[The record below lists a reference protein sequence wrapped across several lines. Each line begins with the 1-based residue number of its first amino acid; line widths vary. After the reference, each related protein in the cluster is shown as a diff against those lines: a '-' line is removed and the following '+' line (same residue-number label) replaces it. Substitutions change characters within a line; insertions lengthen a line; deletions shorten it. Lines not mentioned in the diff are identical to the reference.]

1 MTKAQLIE
9 KVAANTGMKKKDAE
23 AAVNAVFNTMIDT
36 LAEGE
41 KIQIAGFGTFTIR
54 ERAAHVGRN
63 PYTNQ
68 AITVPASRYLSFSV
82 GKTMKEKL

>member
-1 MTKAQLIE
+1 MTKAQLIS
-9 KVAANTGMKKKDAE
+9 KVASKTGMKAKEAE
-23 AAVNAVFNTMIDT
+23 AAVNAVFSTVIDT

-41 KIQIAGFGTFTIR
+41 KVQIAGFGTFTVR
-54 ERAAHVGRN
+54 ERGEHIGRN